1 MIPAA
6 IARSGRAPP
15 PRPEIR
21 PAGRRYFRS
30 RSCEPD
36 GRYFFPYDVSGAPQA
51 CRITQQT
58 LTGMRPDLESGAFVR
73 RRFGFPLR
81 PKTLY
86 DGGGATFAQNLRN
99 RMTGRTSLTIVL
111 AAGEGTRM
119 RSGMPK
125 VLHPVAGQSLLA
137 HVLGAAPKGAGAA
150 RAGVI
155 GPGHRAVAEEVRRIR
170 PDAATF
176 VQPERLG
183 TAHAVLAARDAM
195 ARSADDLLVVFGDTP
210 LISAATFAR
219 LREPL
224 KNGAALAVLGFRA
237 ADPTGY
243 GRLLVEGNRLLAIRE
258 QADAT
263 PAERAIKLS
272 NAGVM
277 AFDGRRAL
285 EIIEKIGNANS
296 KGEYYLTD
304 AVPIIR
310 QSGLE
315 AVVIETSEDEVRGI
329 NTKAQLAEAEAVMQ
343 ARLRKAALD
352 AGVTLIAPETVYLA
366 ADTKFGNDVTIE
378 PFVVIGPGV
387 SIADGAVI
395 HSFSHIVQTTIG
407 KKASVGPYARLR
419 PGTSLGDG
427 AKIGNFVETKA
438 AHLEAGVK
446 VNHLSYIGDATVGA
460 NSNIGAGTITCNYD
474 GFFKHKTVIGEG
486 AFIGTNSSLV
496 APVTIGN
503 GAYIGSGSVIT
514 KDVPDDAMA
523 IERSPQST
531 REGGAKRY
539 REVKMRKKA
548 KAAKEN

>member
-1 MIPAA
+1 MT
-6 IARSGRAPP
+6 ARS
-15 PRPEIR
+15 
-21 PAGRRYFRS
+21 
-30 RSCEPD
+30 
-36 GRYFFPYDVSGAPQA
+36 
-51 CRITQQT
+51 
-58 LTGMRPDLESGAFVR
+58 
-73 RRFGFPLR
+73 
-81 PKTLY
+81 
-86 DGGGATFAQNLRN
+86 
-99 RMTGRTSLTIVL
+99 SLTVVL

-119 RSGMPK
+119 RSSVPK

-137 HVLGAAPKGAGAA
+137 HVLDAAPHGAGAA
-150 RAGVI
+150 LAVVI
-155 GPGHRAVAEEVRRIR
+155 GPDHEAVADEARRAR
-170 PDAATF
+170 GDATIF
-176 VQPERLG
+176 IQRERLG
-183 TAHAVLAARDAM
+183 TAHAVLAAREAVT
-195 ARSADDLLVVFGDTP
+195 RGTDDLLVVFGDTP
-210 LISAATFAR
+210 LISAETFAR
-219 LREPL
+219 LRAPL

-243 GRLLVEGNRLLAIRE
+243 GRLLIEGDRLVAIRE
-258 QADAT
+258 HADAT
-263 PAERAIKLS
+263 ATERNITLC

-277 AFDGRRAL
+277 AFDGKKAL
-285 EIIEKIGNANS
+285 AILDKIGNANS
-296 KGEYYLTD
+296 KSEYYLVD
-304 AVPIIR
+304 AVTIVR
-310 QSGLE
+310 EMGLE

-496 APVTIGN
+496 TIGN

-523 IERSPQST
+523 IERSPQSN

-548 KAAKEN
+548 KAAKEV